1 MRVAPAADQ
10 GVGVDRGR
18 VADRDAAEVV
28 AVACMGVFN
37 PLFATHRLE
46 RVPADRVARVLT
58 AWTVTSTAG
67 IAAVTAVWGVL
78 AAVVGTRTAIAAAA
92 VLLLTTPFLLRR
104 RSPSAPEG
112 PGMRGDEAR
121 GTVESCPDIRL

>member
-1 MRVAPAADQ
+1 
-10 GVGVDRGR
+10 
-18 VADRDAAEVV
+18 
-28 AVACMGVFN
+28 MGVFN
-37 PLFATHRLE
+37 TLFATHRLE

-67 IAAVTAVWGVL
+67 IAAVTAVWGVP
-78 AAVVGTRTAIAAAA
+78 AARRRRPAAIAAAA

-104 RSPSAPEG
+104 RPPAGPEG

-121 GTVESCPDIRL
+121 GTVEACPDIRL